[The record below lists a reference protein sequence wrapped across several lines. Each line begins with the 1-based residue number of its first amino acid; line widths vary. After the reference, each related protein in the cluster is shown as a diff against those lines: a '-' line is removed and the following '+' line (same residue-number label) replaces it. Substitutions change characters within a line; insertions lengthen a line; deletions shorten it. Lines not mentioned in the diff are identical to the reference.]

1 MPSGDAVCV
10 NAEVEI
16 NVLDNNIAVHLKP
29 RSHCMQRHT
38 STQDTADAKLYAITI
53 TIVGHIYMT
62 SMCVKWI
69 TELKPNNLLVN
80 NNVNACFVEVA
91 YISTMWH
98 WRLLV

>member
-1 MPSGDAVCV
+1 VPIHNNGKCCCEWAQFFAMPSGDAVCV

-62 SMCVKWI
+62 SMCVK
-69 TELKPNNLLVN
+69 
-80 NNVNACFVEVA
+80 
-91 YISTMWH
+91 
-98 WRLLV
+98 